1 MRCMEA
7 VQSFD
12 SSSRHDN
19 MREKYD
25 CRDSCLWACKDTKHP
40 NNCFIRNMEA
50 SLMET
55 DQMTWFK
62 LLFVLSSQVIFFQW
76 AGSWILHRNKSV
88 FSFAAFFSGGGL
100 LYINRTSKGKK
111 WVTHW
116 MSLEEGRGRGVTCPN
131 ILCILP
137 LQQSCQ
143 SQSEQGGICH
153 RIVAMAM
160 TSALMS
166 HCDTCKY
173 NKQTAG
179 LHTHTK
185 WVSVARQDHGR
196 QHTQKQHCSFCTT
209 KCVHIHRPILV
220 HISET
225 TTKRWCIQPCYTKLT
240 MLRWEKS
247 LELVTLGTVVW
258 HHITA

>member
-1 MRCMEA
+1 MPSVCQLPTECLHYASLLRYTPHTCMSLYFPEFRSVFLIDLQGFFLVFFVFFFSFWKSVCNQVMRCMEA

-88 FSFAAFFSGGGL
+88 FSFAAFFSGGA
-100 LYINRTSKGKK
+100 
-111 WVTHW
+111 
-116 MSLEEGRGRGVTCPN
+116 C
-131 ILCILP
+131 
-137 LQQSCQ
+137 
-143 SQSEQGGICH
+143 
-153 RIVAMAM
+153 
-160 TSALMS
+160 
-166 HCDTCKY
+166 
-173 NKQTAG
+173 
-179 LHTHTK
+179 
-185 WVSVARQDHGR
+185 
-196 QHTQKQHCSFCTT
+196 CT
-209 KCVHIHRPILV
+209 
-220 HISET
+220 
-225 TTKRWCIQPCYTKLT
+225 
-240 MLRWEKS
+240 
-247 LELVTLGTVVW
+247 
-258 HHITA
+258 

>member
-1 MRCMEA
+1 MLTLCFTSQIYPPHMHVIVFPKFRSVFLIDLQGVFLEFFLSFFFLFENQCVIICEQVMRCMEA

-88 FSFAAFFSGGGL
+88 FSFAAFFSGGA
-100 LYINRTSKGKK
+100 
-111 WVTHW
+111 
-116 MSLEEGRGRGVTCPN
+116 C
-131 ILCILP
+131 
-137 LQQSCQ
+137 
-143 SQSEQGGICH
+143 
-153 RIVAMAM
+153 
-160 TSALMS
+160 
-166 HCDTCKY
+166 
-173 NKQTAG
+173 
-179 LHTHTK
+179 
-185 WVSVARQDHGR
+185 
-196 QHTQKQHCSFCTT
+196 CT
-209 KCVHIHRPILV
+209 
-220 HISET
+220 
-225 TTKRWCIQPCYTKLT
+225 
-240 MLRWEKS
+240 
-247 LELVTLGTVVW
+247 
-258 HHITA
+258 